1 MCMVKKSTYLL
12 NMFQER
18 AFYSILWTMFS
29 LDIIFV
35 YYIHILK
42 KKNKILSRQLSR
54 ITVQNNGLIVDA
66 NPLITIVAE
75 EVS

>member
-1 MCMVKKSTYLL
+1 MVKKSTYLL

-29 LDIIFV
+29 SNILFV

-42 KKNKILSRQLSR
+42 NRNRLLSRQLSR
-54 ITVQNNGLIVDA
+54 ISNQNNSLVVDA
-66 NPLITIVAE
+66 NLLVTVVAE
-75 EVS
+75 EVSN

>member
-1 MCMVKKSTYLL
+1 MVKKSTYLL

-42 KKNKILSRQLSR
+42 KKNKILLRQLSR

>member
-1 MCMVKKSTYLL
+1 MVKKSTYLL

>member
-1 MCMVKKSTYLL
+1 
-12 NMFQER
+12 MFQER

-29 LDIIFV
+29 SNILFV
-35 YYIHILK
+35 YYIHLLK
-42 KKNKILSRQLSR
+42 KKNRILSRQLSR
-54 ITVQNNGLIVDA
+54 ISAQNNGLVVDA

>member
-35 YYIHILK
+35 YYIHLLK

>member
-1 MCMVKKSTYLL
+1 MVKKSTYLL

-35 YYIHILK
+35 YYIHLLK

>member
-42 KKNKILSRQLSR
+42 KKNKILLRQLSR

>member
-1 MCMVKKSTYLL
+1 MVKKSTYLL

-35 YYIHILK
+35 YYIHLLK
-42 KKNKILSRQLSR
+42 KKNKILLRQLSR

>member
-1 MCMVKKSTYLL
+1 MVKKSTYLL
-12 NMFQER
+12 NMLQER

-29 LDIIFV
+29 SNLLFI

-42 KKNKILSRQLSR
+42 NRNRLLSRQLSR
-54 ITVQNNGLIVDA
+54 ISNQNNSLVVDA
-66 NPLITIVAE
+66 NPLVTIVAE

>member
-1 MCMVKKSTYLL
+1 
-12 NMFQER
+12 MFQER

-29 LDIIFV
+29 SNILFV

-42 KKNKILSRQLSR
+42 KKNRLLLRQLSR
-54 ITVQNNGLIVDA
+54 ISAQNNGLVVDA
-66 NPLITIVAE
+66 NPLVTIVAE